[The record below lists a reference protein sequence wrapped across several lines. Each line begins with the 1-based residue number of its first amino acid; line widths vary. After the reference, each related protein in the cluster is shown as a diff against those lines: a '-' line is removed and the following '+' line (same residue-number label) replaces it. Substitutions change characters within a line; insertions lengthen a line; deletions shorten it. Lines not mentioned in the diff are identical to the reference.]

1 MKMHETLYFIQGLHD
16 FIEVGAANKGDWCW
30 PTRELLAENI
40 DANVGVL
47 GQNAGPD
54 IRRQMGIARRRGWI
68 AEGGCVPHCHAKH
81 VRLTAAGREALRLMN
96 ESGCCLSCGRPK
108 AQSTAQGRECITD
121 LKFIRKL
128 AA

>member
-16 FIEVGAANKGDWCW
+16 FIAASASNKGEWCW

-40 DANVGVL
+40 DENVEVL
-47 GQNAGPD
+47 GKNARAD
-54 IRRQMGIARRRGWI
+54 IRRQMGIARRRGWLI
-68 AEGGCVPHCHAKH
+68 EGGCVAHCHARH
-81 VRLTAAGREALRLMN
+81 VRLTSTGREALRLMN
-96 ESGCCLSCGRPK
+96 ESGCCTACGKPK
-108 AQSTAQGRECITD
+108 EAVPAYARDCITD